1 MTCLQTVM
9 CNSIKHGYRICQLD
23 FVAVYLNG
31 ELRDMDIFMVLPPGF
46 GVCFKQSPQ
55 SVCNLKKALYGLK
68 QSGCEWYSKLDHCLT
83 VMAFAQLG
91 QDMAMYKMGL
101 VVVAV
106 YVDDLIIVGID
117 SDVDH
122 MITTIC
128 AQFKITGSDDAEWC
142 LSVHIQQLQDCT
154 TVLLGQMSYIDTI
167 LECFSMTRANPVKT
181 PLDPSAVNLS
191 PKDASHKTLNKAQT
205 MIYQQMIGSVIYLMT
220 STCLDLVFVV
230 GNLAKYLSLPT
241 MVHLNQAC
249 HLLCYISYMCNSRL
263 TYLIDDNSRVLL
275 AYSDANHTGSWKENP
290 YSMSGFVLMLFGG
303 AIAWRSHWQRIISTS
318 TAEAEVVA
326 LSNACHDIDWLID
339 IVKGLGLISGNDVGV
354 VLHTDNQAAQWV
366 ASSNGPQQNKALTLW
381 AAYIKD
387 TVKRGL
393 VIIKWIPGKLQVA
406 DGLTK
411 LLNARGSNKSQEDL
425 GVLAE

>member
-1 MTCLQTVM
+1 M
-9 CNSIKHGYRICQLD
+9 
-23 FVAVYLNG
+23 
-31 ELRDMDIFMVLPPGF
+31 
-46 GVCFKQSPQ
+46 
-55 SVCNLKKALYGLK
+55 CNLKKALYGLK

-191 PKDASHKTLNKAQT
+191 PKDASHKTLNKAQM
-205 MIYQQMIGSVIYLMT
+205 MIYQQMIGSVMYLMT
-220 STCLDLVFVV
+220 STHLYLAFMV
-230 GNLAKYLSLPT
+230 GNLAKHLSLST

-249 HLLCYISYMCNSRL
+249 HLLHYISYMCNSRL
-263 TYLIDDNSRVLL
+263 MYLVDNNSRVLL
-275 AYSDANHTGSWKENP
+275 TYADADHAGSWMENL

-303 AIAWRSHWQRIISTS
+303 AVAWRSCQQRIILTL

-326 LSNACHDIDWLID
+326 LSNACHDIDWI
-339 IVKGLGLISGNDVGV
+339 INIIKGLDLVVNSNAGV
-354 VLHTDNQAAQWV
+354 VLHTDNQAGQQV
-366 ASSNGPQQNKALTLW
+366 TSLDGLQQNKALTLCV
-381 AAYIKD
+381 AYIKD
-387 TVKRGL
+387 AVEKGL
-393 VIIKWIPGKLQVA
+393 IIIKWIPGKLQIV

-411 LLNARGSNKSQEDL
+411 LLNARGSNKSHKDL
-425 GVLAE
+425 GVLAK